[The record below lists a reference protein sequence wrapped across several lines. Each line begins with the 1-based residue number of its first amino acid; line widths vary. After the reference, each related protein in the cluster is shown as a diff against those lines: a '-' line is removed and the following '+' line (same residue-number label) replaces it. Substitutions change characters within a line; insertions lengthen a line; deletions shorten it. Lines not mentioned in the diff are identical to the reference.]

1 MKIIIDTSFVCYR
14 SLYGMP
20 QLSNDEK
27 NTHVIFNFLNIVL
40 KLALEFKASDFV
52 FAFDSKNSYRKLVY
66 PQYKEN
72 RKTKTDRTEQEQI
85 DFKDMLRQRG
95 DLKNKVLPYLGFKNI
110 FEQSG
115 YESDDII
122 AEIVKKYREDQ
133 FLVVQRDEDLYQ
145 LLEKE
150 RVILYDLKEKYT
162 EEMFRKKYF
171 NIHPNEWRYVKSISG
186 CSGDNIV
193 GIERVG
199 DITAA
204 KYLAGLLR
212 AGKILSK
219 IEEQR
224 SDFIEINFPLVS
236 LPYSK
241 GIRPLKIELQQ
252 DEIDL
257 DNFKSLFGQ
266 YGFRY
271 FLSEKVWDKWIQA
284 FIF

>member
-20 QLSNDEK
+20 GLSHDEK
-27 NTHVIFNFLNIVL
+27 NTHIIFNFLNVVL
-40 KLALEFKASDFV
+40 KLALEFKTSDFIFV
-52 FAFDSKNSYRKLVY
+52 FDSKNSYRKLVY

-72 RKTKTDRTEQEQI
+72 RTKQDKTEQEKI
-85 DFKDMLRQRG
+85 DLKDMFRQRD
-95 DLKNKVLPYLGFKNI
+95 DLRIKVLPYMGFKNI
-110 FEQSG
+110 FQQSG

-122 AEIVKKYREDQ
+122 AEIVKKYKEDQ
-133 FLVVQRDEDLYQ
+133 FLIVQRDEDLYQ

-150 RVILYDLKEKYT
+150 RVVLYDLKQKYT
-162 EEMFRKKYF
+162 EDEFTVEYF
-171 NIHPNEWRYVKSISG
+171 GIHPSDWRYVKSISG
-186 CSGDNIV
+186 CLGDNIT

-204 KYLAGLLR
+204 KYLAGLLKP
-212 AGKILSK
+212 GKILTK

-224 SDFIEINFPLVS
+224 SHFTEINFPLVS

-241 GIRPLKIELQQ
+241 GAKPLKIELQM
-252 DEIDL
+252 DTPDL

-271 FLSEKVWDKWIQA
+271 FLSEKIWGKWA
-284 FIF
+284 TMFIPF